1 MNIIVNTSDM
11 VNEIHTPFILLI
23 EDNNAAIDIGNT
35 KPSRNETVEDILF
48 SSMACV

>member
-1 MNIIVNTSDM
+1 MEFSMKISDT
-11 VNEIHTPFILLI
+11 VNEIHTPFILMI